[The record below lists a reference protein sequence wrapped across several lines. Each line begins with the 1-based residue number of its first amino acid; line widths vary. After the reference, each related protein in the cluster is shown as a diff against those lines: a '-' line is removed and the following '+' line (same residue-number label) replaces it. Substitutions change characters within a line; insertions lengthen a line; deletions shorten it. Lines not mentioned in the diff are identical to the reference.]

1 MTTILNQ
8 QKGKLRLTERKAIV
22 RVNEV
27 TSKFGVEEKQ
37 AIEFDVAGLKLRYV
51 GWDVVLPL
59 MDLVKSSFVDNKP
72 SGSSHAVFSGVA
84 CIIKNVVEGTEDKRG
99 SDAVLRFVKMATGIA
114 TRSEQ
119 KTQGILDAQANI
131 VFGMEEFT
139 ENLSMRRLMRNDMHK
154 LFESATELLG
164 AWLVQGNI
172 SNAVRIAK
180 DLLPDISQRMVSGDI
195 LLAIAQYRSVV
206 RVGIDGQLRLEQ
218 ILRE

>member
-27 TSKFGVEEKQ
+27 TSKFGVEEKH
-37 AIEFDVAGLKLRYV
+37 AIEFDVASLKLRYV
-51 GWDVVLPL
+51 GWGVVLPVVG
-59 MDLVKSSFVDNKP
+59 LVESTFVDDKP
-72 SGSSHAVFSGVA
+72 SGLSRAVFSGVA

-114 TRSEQ
+114 MRSEQ
-119 KTQGILDAQANI
+119 KTQGILDAANI
-131 VFGMEEFT
+131 VSGMKEFT
-139 ENLSMRRLMRNDMHK
+139 ENLSRRGLMRNDMHK

-172 SNAVRIAK
+172 SNAVRTAK
-180 DLLPDISQRMVSGDI
+180 EVLPYISQHMVSGDI
-195 LLAIAQYRSVV
+195 LCDIATRLIVA
-206 RVGIDGQLRLEQ
+206 RVGIEGQLKLEQ
-218 ILRE
+218 ILRG